1 MPSARRRFGTSKE
14 IVIDQSLMNKIGE
27 VTGENPNSPETTYI
41 TMEGGLQLA
50 TAYEYLFKKH
60 NLLIP
65 GGSCWAVCA
74 GGHVTGGGYG
84 IYSVDHGTT
93 CDYLAGVHFACV
105 CARPPHP
112 TDPDAHSSA
121 RAVHTGVDSTGK
133 VRETHAW
140 ANSPE
145 YELRQLLWACR
156 GAMVRCLLSP
166 HTLWP
171 PPPTAVLRRHA
182 SGGQLWRHP
191 QVLLRPA
198 CNAGEI
204 EPSSQMRGAQCLPP
218 DHDHAGAHRLRTLH
232 SQHVRQLA
240 GSCASRRPS
249 RLTPTV

>member
-1 MPSARRRFGTSKE
+1 
-14 IVIDQSLMNKIGE
+14 
-27 VTGENPNSPETTYI
+27 
-41 TMEGGLQLA
+41 MEGGLQLA

-105 CARPPHP
+105 CAPPPHP

-156 GAMVRCLLSP
+156 GAMVRIRPSP
-166 HTLWP
+166 SQRSP
-171 PPPTAVLRRHA
+171 PPPPVSAAPKPAPPSLPQAGNFGVILKYYFDLPKLA
-182 SGGQLWRHP
+182 QLCKAPRTYYNLWIT
-191 QVLLRPA
+191 PA
-198 CNAGEI
+198 AIGTKYCTCT
-204 EPSSQMRGAQCLPP
+204 M
-218 DHDHAGAHRLRTLH
+218 
-232 SQHVRQLA
+232 
-240 GSCASRRPS
+240 CAI
-249 RLTPTV
+249 